1 MRRSRKS
8 IAHVAALAAGIG
20 LAAACGAG
28 PGDGAARWAGTI
40 DTLASGQIVVTN
52 PAEPLWRPGEAWRVE
67 EVRRIG
73 RMEGDGPDVF
83 GAILTFAVD
92 PFGRIWVV
100 EDQAQEIRV
109 FSPTGEHVRTIGR
122 KEGGPGEFTRAVRID
137 FGPDGN
143 AWVADPL
150 NARVSVFDTTGTYL
164 AGHTIRGGFIVLPWP
179 GGFDDRGGY
188 YVPTPAVG
196 STGFRT
202 VIVRHDSDFAPT
214 DTLEPPTDTRRR
226 EYFELAGSGGRM
238 RAGVPFQGGLVSR
251 LTWAGTILAL
261 LTDQYR
267 LFELAPN
274 GDTLRTITRPFKP
287 LRVTQTDLDAVREE
301 LKWFTDQGGRIDWS
315 KIPDTKPPVRE
326 FFVDDAGHVWVDR
339 ADADGKT
346 RSRFDVFD
354 PEGRYLG
361 VVEVPFGLQMF
372 TAPIVRGATL
382 YGVTGDEFGVPYLVI
397 ARVVKGR

>member
-1 MRRSRKS
+1 MRRSRTC
-8 IAHVAALAAGIG
+8 IACAALATGIG
-20 LAAACGAG
+20 LTAGCGAG

-83 GAILTFAVD
+83 GAILTFAAD
-92 PFGRIWVV
+92 PLGRIWVV

-109 FSPTGEHVRTIGR
+109 FAPTGEHVRTIGR
-122 KEGGPGEFTRAVRID
+122 KGGGPGEFSRALRID

-150 NARVSVFDTTGTYL
+150 NARVSVFDSMGVYLTG
-164 AGHTIRGGFIVLPWP
+164 HPIRGGFLTFPWP

-238 RAGVPFQGGLVSR
+238 MAGVPFQGGLVSR
-251 LTWAGTILAL
+251 LTRRGTFLAL
-261 LTDQYR
+261 VTDEYR
-267 LFELAPN
+267 LFDVAPN
-274 GDTLRTITRPFKP
+274 GDTLRTVTRPFQP
-287 LRVTQTDLDAVREE
+287 LRVTDADLDWVREE

-315 KIPDTKPPVRE
+315 KIPDTKPPVTD
-326 FFVDDAGHVWVDR
+326 FFEDDAGHVWVELE
-339 ADADGKT
+339 DGPRPA

-361 VVEVPFGLQMF
+361 VVEAPFRLQMMPS
-372 TAPIVRGATL
+372 PIVRGDTL
-382 YGVTGDEFGVPYLVI
+382 YGITTDELDVPYLVV